1 MVRHVLSVLV
11 ENHPGVL
18 RRVSGLFSR
27 RGYNIDSLVVSS
39 TEDSEMSRMTITV
52 MGDENVIDQVTKQLT
67 KLIEVVKVEDITEK
81 PMVNRQLLLIKV
93 RANSENIMD
102 IITLVEPYK
111 VRISDISKETLI
123 LEATEENEKIESIIE
138 ILKPFGI
145 IELIKTGSVALV
157 R

>member
-1 MVRHVLSVLV
+1 MRHVLSVLV

-52 MGDENVIDQVTKQLT
+52 MGDENVIDQVTKQLS
-67 KLIEVVKVEDITEK
+67 KLVEVVEVEDITGK
-81 PMVNRQLLLIKV
+81 PIVDRQLLLIKV
-93 RANSENIMD
+93 KATSENIMD

-111 VRISDISKETLI
+111 VRISDISKETLM
-123 LEATEENEKIESIIE
+123 LEATDENEKIESIIE